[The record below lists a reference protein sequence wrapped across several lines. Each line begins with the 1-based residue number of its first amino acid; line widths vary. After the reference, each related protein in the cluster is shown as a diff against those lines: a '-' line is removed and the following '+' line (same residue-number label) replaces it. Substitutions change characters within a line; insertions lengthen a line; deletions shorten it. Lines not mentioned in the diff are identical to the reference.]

1 MPELLQP
8 HGQPPPT
15 ILRWNAQDLRG
26 AQRSLQAVPAHDAAR
41 GGDHAQRFA
50 ATATASSAGPALSAG
65 AAPRYDSGVTIQIGV
80 DLGGSNLRAAAFGDG
95 EDATPV
101 ASHREPVGDD
111 RAPGAIVE
119 RLAQTIERL
128 AGDAAG
134 PVAVGVGVAALLRD
148 RRGTV
153 ASSPHL
159 RWRDVPFGELL
170 AGRLGARYR
179 LGVYNDANAV
189 TWGEAV
195 AGAARG
201 CRDVL
206 AVYVGTGIGGGL
218 IAGGQLV
225 EGASNCAGE
234 IGHTKVRWDAEAAP
248 CMCGGRGC
256 VEAYLGGHYLV
267 PRIRREL
274 AGGRHGSSVI
284 ERAGGAI
291 DAVTPSH
298 VDAAALDGDD
308 WALGLWTELAT
319 LLAVALGNALAILNS
334 QRLVLGGGVL
344 ARTPGLR
351 AMTEID
357 LMLVAPAA
365 SLEPLTIAVAEL
377 GDDAGLVGAARLA
390 RDGVS
395 IITRS

>member
-1 MPELLQP
+1 M
-8 HGQPPPT
+8 
-15 ILRWNAQDLRG
+15 
-26 AQRSLQAVPAHDAAR
+26 SAR
-41 GGDHAQRFA
+41 
-50 ATATASSAGPALSAG
+50 
-65 AAPRYDSGVTIQIGV
+65 IQIGV

-95 EDATPV
+95 DGATPFEIHKE
-101 ASHREPVGDD
+101 AVGDD
-111 RAPGAIVE
+111 RAPDAIVA
-119 RLAQTIERL
+119 RVARTIEGL
-128 AGDAAG
+128 ASGAAG

-153 ASSPHL
+153 ANSPHL

-170 AGRLGARYR
+170 GRRLGARYR
-179 LGVYNDANAV
+179 LGVYNDVNAI

-201 CRDVL
+201 YRDVL

-218 IAGGQLV
+218 IVGGQLV

-234 IGHTKVRWDAEAAP
+234 LGHTKVRWDDEAAP

-256 VEAYLGGHYLV
+256 VEAYVGGSYLV
-267 PRIRREL
+267 ARIRREL
-274 AGGRHGSSVI
+274 ANKRRKTTVI
-284 ERAGGAI
+284 ERAGGSI

-298 VDAAALDGDD
+298 VDAAALDGDT

-334 QRLVLGGGVL
+334 QRLILGGGML
-344 ARTPGLR
+344 GRTPALR

-357 LMLVAPAA
+357 LMLVAPPA

-395 IITRS
+395 IIA

>member
-1 MPELLQP
+1 
-8 HGQPPPT
+8 
-15 ILRWNAQDLRG
+15 
-26 AQRSLQAVPAHDAAR
+26 
-41 GGDHAQRFA
+41 
-50 ATATASSAGPALSAG
+50 
-65 AAPRYDSGVTIQIGV
+65 VTIQIGV

-95 EDATPV
+95 DGATPFEIHKE
-101 ASHREPVGDD
+101 AVGDD
-111 RAPGAIVE
+111 RAPDAIVE
-119 RLAQTIERL
+119 RVARMIEGM
-128 AGDAAG
+128 AGGSAG
-134 PVAVGVGVAALLRD
+134 PVAVGVGIAALLRD

-153 ASSPHL
+153 ANSPHL

-170 AGRLGARYR
+170 ARRLGARYR
-179 LGVYNDANAV
+179 LGVYNDVNAI

-234 IGHTKVRWDAEAAP
+234 IGHTKVRWDDDAAP

-256 VEAYLGGHYLV
+256 VEAYAGGSYLV
-267 PRIRREL
+267 ARIRREL
-274 AGGRHGSSVI
+274 ANKRRKTTVI
-284 ERAGGAI
+284 ERAGGSI
-291 DAVTPSH
+291 DAVMPSH
-298 VDAAALDGDD
+298 VDAAALDGDA
-308 WALGLWTELAT
+308 WALGLWTELAA

-334 QRLVLGGGVL
+334 QRLILGGGVL
-344 ARTPGLR
+344 GRTPALR

-357 LMLVAPAA
+357 LMLVAPPA
-365 SLEPLTIAVAEL
+365 SLEPLTIAEAEL

-395 IITRS
+395 IIE

>member
-1 MPELLQP
+1 M
-8 HGQPPPT
+8 
-15 ILRWNAQDLRG
+15 
-26 AQRSLQAVPAHDAAR
+26 
-41 GGDHAQRFA
+41 
-50 ATATASSAGPALSAG
+50 
-65 AAPRYDSGVTIQIGV
+65 TIQIGI
-80 DLGGSNLRAAAFGDG
+80 DLGGSNLRAAVFGEGDV
-95 EDATPV
+95 ATSV
-101 ASHREPVGDD
+101 ETHREPVGDE
-111 RAPGAIVE
+111 RAPEAIVE
-119 RLAQTIERL
+119 RVAQTIERL
-128 AGDAAG
+128 AAGASG
-134 PVAVGVGVAALLRD
+134 PVPVGVGLAALLRD

-153 ASSPHL
+153 ANSPHL

-170 AGRLGARYR
+170 ARRLGARYR
-179 LGVYNDANAV
+179 LGVYNDVNAI

-218 IAGGQLV
+218 ITGGQLV

-234 IGHTKVRWDAEAAP
+234 IGHTKVRWDADAAP

-256 VEAYLGGHYLV
+256 VEAYVGGSYLV
-267 PRIRREL
+267 ARIRREL
-274 AGGRHGSSVI
+274 ANKRLKTTVI
-284 ERAGGAI
+284 ERAGGSI

-298 VDAAALDGDD
+298 VDEAALDGDA
-308 WALGLWTELAT
+308 WALGLWTELAV

-334 QRLVLGGGVL
+334 ERLILGGGVL
-344 ARTPGLR
+344 GRTPTLR

-357 LMLVAPAA
+357 LLLVAPPA

-395 IITRS
+395 IIE

>member
-1 MPELLQP
+1 M
-8 HGQPPPT
+8 
-15 ILRWNAQDLRG
+15 
-26 AQRSLQAVPAHDAAR
+26 
-41 GGDHAQRFA
+41 
-50 ATATASSAGPALSAG
+50 
-65 AAPRYDSGVTIQIGV
+65 IQIGV
-80 DLGGSNLRAAAFGDG
+80 DLGGSNLRAAAFGDDG
-95 EDATPV
+95 ATPLRI
-101 ASHREPVGDD
+101 HKEPVGDD
-111 RAPGAIVE
+111 RAPEAIVE
-119 RLAQTIERL
+119 RVARTIERL
-128 AGDAAG
+128 TGGTAG
-134 PVAVGVGVAALLRD
+134 PIAVGVGIAALLRD

-153 ASSPHL
+153 ATSPHL

-170 AGRLGARYR
+170 GRRLGARYR
-179 LGVYNDANAV
+179 LGVYNDVNAI

-218 IAGGQLV
+218 IVGGQLV

-234 IGHTKVRWDAEAAP
+234 IGHTKVRWDEAAAP

-256 VEAYLGGHYLV
+256 VEAYVGGSYLV
-267 PRIRREL
+267 ARIRREL
-274 AGGRHGSSVI
+274 ASKRRKTTVI
-284 ERAGGAI
+284 ERAGGSI

-298 VDAAALDGDD
+298 VDAAALDGDA
-308 WALGLWTELAT
+308 WAVGLWTELAE
-319 LLAVALGNALAILNS
+319 LLAVALGNALAVLNS
-334 QRLVLGGGVL
+334 ERLILGGGVL
-344 ARTPGLR
+344 GRTPALR

-357 LMLVAPAA
+357 LMLVAPPA

-395 IITRS
+395 ILE

>member
-1 MPELLQP
+1 
-8 HGQPPPT
+8 
-15 ILRWNAQDLRG
+15 
-26 AQRSLQAVPAHDAAR
+26 
-41 GGDHAQRFA
+41 
-50 ATATASSAGPALSAG
+50 
-65 AAPRYDSGVTIQIGV
+65 VTVQIGI
-80 DLGGSNLRAAAFGDG
+80 DLGGSNLRAAAFADG
-95 EDATPV
+95 AGATPLRT
-101 ASHREPVGDD
+101 HREAVGDE
-111 RAPGAIVE
+111 RAPDAIVE
-119 RLAQTIERL
+119 RLAHTIERL
-128 AGDAAG
+128 AGGAPG

-159 RWRDVPFGELL
+159 RWRDVPFGDLL
-170 AGRLGARYR
+170 ARRLGARYR

-206 AVYVGTGIGGGL
+206 AVYVGTGIGAGL
-218 IAGGQLV
+218 IVGGQLV

-234 IGHTKVRWDAEAAP
+234 LGHTKIRWDGDAAP
-248 CMCGGRGC
+248 CMCGARGC
-256 VEAYLGGHYLV
+256 IEAYLGGRYLV

-274 AGGRHGSSVI
+274 ANQRLKTTVI
-284 ERAGGAI
+284 ARAGGSI
-291 DAVTPSH
+291 EAVTPSH

-308 WALGLWTELAT
+308 WAVRLWTELAT
-319 LLAVALGNALAILNS
+319 LLGVALGNALAILNS

-344 ARTPGLR
+344 SRTSTLR
-351 AMTEID
+351 AMTEVA
-357 LMLVAPAA
+357 LREVAPPA
-365 SLEPLTIAVAEL
+365 SLEPLTVAVAEL

-395 IITRS
+395 IIE

>member
-1 MPELLQP
+1 M
-8 HGQPPPT
+8 
-15 ILRWNAQDLRG
+15 
-26 AQRSLQAVPAHDAAR
+26 
-41 GGDHAQRFA
+41 
-50 ATATASSAGPALSAG
+50 
-65 AAPRYDSGVTIQIGV
+65 TIQIGV
-80 DLGGSNLRAAAFGDG
+80 DLGGSNLRVAAFGDG
-95 EDATPV
+95 DSATPLEIHKE
-101 ASHREPVGDD
+101 AVGDD
-111 RAPGAIVE
+111 RAPDAIVE
-119 RLAQTIERL
+119 RVARTIERL
-128 AGDAAG
+128 AGGSAG
-134 PVAVGVGVAALLRD
+134 PITVGVGLAALLRD

-153 ASSPHL
+153 ANSPHL

-170 AGRLGARYR
+170 HHRLGSRLGARYR
-179 LGVYNDANAV
+179 LGVYNDVNAI

-234 IGHTKVRWDAEAAP
+234 IGHTKVRWDDDAAP

-256 VEAYLGGHYLV
+256 VEAYAGGSYLV
-267 PRIRREL
+267 ARIRREL
-274 AGGRHGSSVI
+274 ANKRLNTTVI
-284 ERAGGAI
+284 ERAGGSI

-298 VDAAALDGDD
+298 VDAAALDGDA
-308 WALGLWTELAT
+308 WALGLWTELAM

-334 QRLVLGGGVL
+334 QRLILGGGVL
-344 ARTPGLR
+344 GRTPALR

-357 LMLVAPAA
+357 LMLVAPPA

-395 IITRS
+395 IIE

>member
-1 MPELLQP
+1 M
-8 HGQPPPT
+8 
-15 ILRWNAQDLRG
+15 
-26 AQRSLQAVPAHDAAR
+26 
-41 GGDHAQRFA
+41 
-50 ATATASSAGPALSAG
+50 
-65 AAPRYDSGVTIQIGV
+65 TIQIGV
-80 DLGGSNLRAAAFGDG
+80 DLGGSNLRAAAFGDH
-95 EDATPV
+95 DSATPLEI
-101 ASHREPVGDD
+101 HREAVGDD
-111 RAPGAIVE
+111 RAPEAIVE
-119 RLAQTIERL
+119 RVARTIEGL
-128 AGDAAG
+128 AGGAAG
-134 PVAVGVGVAALLRD
+134 PVTVGVGVAALLRD

-153 ASSPHL
+153 ANSPHL

-170 AGRLGARYR
+170 HRRLGSRLGARYR
-179 LGVYNDANAV
+179 LGVYNDVNAI

-206 AVYVGTGIGGGL
+206 AVYVGTGIGGGV

-225 EGASNCAGE
+225 EGASSCAGE
-234 IGHTKVRWDAEAAP
+234 IGHTKVRWDEDAAP

-256 VEAYLGGHYLV
+256 VEAYAGGSYLV
-267 PRIRREL
+267 ARIRREL
-274 AGGRHGSSVI
+274 ANEQLSTTVI
-284 ERAGGAI
+284 ERAGGSI

-298 VDAAALDGDD
+298 VDAAVLDGDE
-308 WALGLWTELAT
+308 WALGLWTELAM

-334 QRLVLGGGVL
+334 QRLILGGGL
-344 ARTPGLR
+344 LGRTPALR

-357 LMLVAPAA
+357 LMLVAPPA

-395 IITRS
+395 IIE